1 MIINVIQKM
10 ENVCVMVFLAEDV
23 NLFALETIMDWI
35 VPRLVIANLRLN
47 VKDLM
52 EVVFACRVLEE
63 TIVHKKF
70 AQLTDLGLYVN
81 IPVLVI

>member
-1 MIINVIQKM
+1 M

-52 EVVFACRVLEE
+52 EVVFVWQVLEE

>member
-1 MIINVIQKM
+1 M
-10 ENVCVMVFLAEDV
+10 ENVCVMVFLAKDV

-63 TIVHKKF
+63 TIVHKKVF
-70 AQLTDLGLYVN
+70 LF
-81 IPVLVI
+81 IKFF